1 MTAPTSFSASAPLK
15 SLGLRPGDT
24 LVVYQADDDV
34 VTVALNRPTSR
45 GGSAQLAREFAQRWT
60 GQFPVPASA
69 ADSRFE
75 HIIAKHQPHG
85 DSPRGV

>member
-34 VTVALNRPTSR
+34 VTVALNRPTAHR
-45 GGSAQLAREFAQRWT
+45 GAAQLAREFAQRWT
-60 GQFPVPASA
+60 GQFPVPVSTG
-69 ADSRFE
+69 DDRLK
-75 HIIAKHQPHG
+75 HIIGKH
-85 DSPRGV
+85 VK

>member
-34 VTVALNRPTSR
+34 VTVALNRPATR
-45 GGSAQLAREFAQRWT
+45 GGSAQLPSEFAQRWT

-69 ADSRFE
+69 GDAWLE
-75 HIIAKHQPHG
+75 HIIAKH
-85 DSPRGV
+85 VK